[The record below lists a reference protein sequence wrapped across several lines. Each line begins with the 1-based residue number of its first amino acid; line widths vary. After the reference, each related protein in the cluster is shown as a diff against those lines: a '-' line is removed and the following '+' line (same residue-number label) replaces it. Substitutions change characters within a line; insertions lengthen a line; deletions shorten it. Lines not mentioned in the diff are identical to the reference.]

1 MILTIRIFL
10 PIPFQNSKN
19 KTHEQFTILA
29 NFQCS
34 IKFIIN
40 MIVKNNNILLIEI
53 KETNRDIPHL

>member
-1 MILTIRIFL
+1 MILTTRIVL
-10 PIPFQNSKN
+10 LTPFQNGKN

-40 MIVKNNNILLIEI
+40 MIVKNNNILLIQI
-53 KETNRDIPHL
+53 KETQ